1 MLRHHRLELIRSKI
15 LNACGRCSRA
25 KHESQFRGRI
35 YPPNWVAQT
44 SVCASRYQSQTEVC
58 ATQKGSTRGRRQK
71 GWISIEDRMSPGD
84 WIGLGIIALV
94 IVGGLLLLNQ
104 ITKPY
109 DVKDEEEF
117 QRRRR
122 EGGRATG
129 LMGLQ
134 GILQPAAKKAIEV
147 QQDLRRGIYD
157 DE

>member
-1 MLRHHRLELIRSKI
+1 
-15 LNACGRCSRA
+15 
-25 KHESQFRGRI
+25 
-35 YPPNWVAQT
+35 
-44 SVCASRYQSQTEVC
+44 
-58 ATQKGSTRGRRQK
+58 
-71 GWISIEDRMSPGD
+71 MSAGD

-134 GILQPAAKKAIEV
+134 RILDPAANNALDV

-157 DE
+157 DEEEPDDPPEAGRKE

>member
-1 MLRHHRLELIRSKI
+1 
-15 LNACGRCSRA
+15 
-25 KHESQFRGRI
+25 
-35 YPPNWVAQT
+35 
-44 SVCASRYQSQTEVC
+44 
-58 ATQKGSTRGRRQK
+58 
-71 GWISIEDRMSPGD
+71 MSPGD

-134 GILQPAAKKAIEV
+134 QILDPAARKSVEV

-157 DE
+157 DAEEPDDLPEASAGARANE

>member
-1 MLRHHRLELIRSKI
+1 
-15 LNACGRCSRA
+15 
-25 KHESQFRGRI
+25 
-35 YPPNWVAQT
+35 
-44 SVCASRYQSQTEVC
+44 
-58 ATQKGSTRGRRQK
+58 
-71 GWISIEDRMSPGD
+71 MSAND

-134 GILQPAAKKAIEV
+134 GILDPAAKKSIEV
-147 QQDLRRGIYD
+147 RQDLSRGVYD
-157 DE
+157 DKEEPDDPPEAGAEAREDDKM

>member
-1 MLRHHRLELIRSKI
+1 MS
-15 LNACGRCSRA
+15 
-25 KHESQFRGRI
+25 
-35 YPPNWVAQT
+35 T
-44 SVCASRYQSQTEVC
+44 S
-58 ATQKGSTRGRRQK
+58 
-71 GWISIEDRMSPGD
+71 D
-84 WIGLGIIALV
+84 WIGIGIIALL

-134 GILQPAAKKAIEV
+134 QILDPAAKKSVEV

-157 DE
+157 DKEEADDPPEAGDKSDKL

>member
-1 MLRHHRLELIRSKI
+1 
-15 LNACGRCSRA
+15 
-25 KHESQFRGRI
+25 
-35 YPPNWVAQT
+35 
-44 SVCASRYQSQTEVC
+44 
-58 ATQKGSTRGRRQK
+58 
-71 GWISIEDRMSPGD
+71 MSAAD

-117 QRRRR
+117 QKRKQMGART
-122 EGGRATG
+122 AG

-134 GILQPAAKKAIEV
+134 QILDPAAKKSVEV

-157 DE
+157 DEEEPDDPPEAGAAVRESKGD